1 MLWLIQICIFTY
13 CVYLA
18 YRIIKLQ
25 KYNPHVKIIHVSK
38 VGDMLHKIDQLL
50 PILIFDKDLQFEEMN
65 TNNLEITHNSQIIP
79 LSKYKN
85 SKESIFIYKHTDPKI
100 KYNHLDTTFFIDS
113 NILIHPKKSFT
124 VIQGKHKTSMQR
136 NIHNYMFID
145 TLDGF
150 SIIYLINPK
159 YKESKEDYK
168 KNGYKLILQPQTR
181 LYIPTNWYYIQEI
194 NENVIQFHYDIDD
207 IFTFVPNTIKKYINM
222 I

>member
-1 MLWLIQICIFTY
+1 MSGKFDY
-13 CVYLA
+13 NNSE
-18 YRIIKLQ
+18 II
-25 KYNPHVKIIHVSK
+25 S
-38 VGDMLHKIDQLL
+38 
-50 PILIFDKDLQFEEMN
+50 
-65 TNNLEITHNSQIIP
+65 
-79 LSKYKN
+79 LSKYKT
-85 SKESIFIYKHTDPKI
+85 SKDSIFIYKHTDSNI
-100 KYNHLDTTFFIDS
+100 KYNHLDTTFFVDS
-113 NILIHPKKSFT
+113 NILIHPKESFT
-124 VIQGKHKTSMQR
+124 IIQGKHVTSMQR

-181 LYIPTNWYYIQEI
+181 LYIPSNWYYIQEI
-194 NENVIQFHYDIDD
+194 SENVIQFHYDIDD